1 MDSILTIIRNLLT
14 FDAYNRGTENNSPIG
29 NILLLF
35 RDNNV
40 ELQEATMLKLF
51 LRHSAFVIA
60 LTLASTPFSASAN
73 QTVAVRSEIQ
83 DDFQKAFWA
92 MLADPANTEKTIRY
106 AELAVKI
113 GDYEAAIPPLE
124 RLLMLNPKLP
134 KVRLEIGVLYYLLN
148 SKEVARGYLND
159 VKNDPQAAPDLVKR
173 AEDYLARL

>member
-1 MDSILTIIRNLLT
+1 MVNRIFNCSVLAFALLMT
-14 FDAYNRGTENNSPIG
+14 MPS
-29 NILLLF
+29 
-35 RDNNV
+35 
-40 ELQEATMLKLF
+40 LQA
-51 LRHSAFVIA
+51 H
-60 LTLASTPFSASAN
+60 AN
-73 QTVAVRSEIQ
+73 QGVAVRSEVQ

-92 MLADPANTEKTIRY
+92 MLADPSNTEKTIRY

-148 SKEVARGYLND
+148 SREVARGYLND
-159 VKNDPQAAPDLVKR
+159 VKNDPHAAPELVKR